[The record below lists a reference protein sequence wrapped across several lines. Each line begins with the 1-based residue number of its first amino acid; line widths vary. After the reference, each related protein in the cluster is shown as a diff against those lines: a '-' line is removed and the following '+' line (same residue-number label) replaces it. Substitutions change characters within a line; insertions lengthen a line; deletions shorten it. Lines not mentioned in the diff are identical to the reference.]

1 MVVWVAGVR
10 GCWAVELLLD
20 DGSFAREGRGLNMVR
35 APSAIANILVIRNP
49 SYVMKHDG
57 LFGGTSGSCRD
68 YVGLVRYVE
77 TNFTFPEAR
86 RELAKA

>member
-20 DGSFAREGRGLNMVR
+20 DGSFARKARGLNMVR

-57 LFGGTSGSCRD
+57 LLGGR
-68 YVGLVRYVE
+68 
-77 TNFTFPEAR
+77 
-86 RELAKA
+86 LAVAAIM